1 MELFAYALV
10 FIVLLFATIQA
21 ISSED
26 APKHTTQRR
35 RRKQQRLANK
45 RQPENA
51 VTRRRPQPSP
61 ANKKQPEN
69 TVTHQKPQALAVNKK
84 PFDNTY
90 INVKKGAVGEQ
101 IIKVEVLSKLDRSQ
115 YHYFHNLIIPHNGA
129 TTQIDNIIVSPF
141 GVFVIEA
148 KYYEGWIFGGKQ
160 QKTWWHTKSRYEKYP
175 FTNPLHQN
183 YAHIKALEQLI
194 RQPEN
199 RFHSIVVF
207 THRDCQLRTEL
218 PANVCLT
225 KQFIPYVQQFT
236 KTIIVPEQIQ
246 RICKILS
253 QSEWE
258 ATPERLAQH
267 IQSLNQHP

>member
-21 ISSED
+21 VSSED

-45 RQPENA
+45 RQPENT

-69 TVTHQKPQALAVNKK
+69 TVTHQKPQPLTVNKK
-84 PFDNTY
+84 PFDSTH

-148 KYYEGWIFGGKQ
+148 KYYEGWIFGGAQ
-160 QKTWWHTKSRYEKYP
+160 QKTWRHTKSRHEKYP

-183 YAHIKALEQLI
+183 YAHIKALEQLV

-199 RFHSIVVF
+199 RFHSVVVF
-207 THRDCQLRTEL
+207 THRACQLRTEF
-218 PANVCLT
+218 PDRVCLT
-225 KQFIPYVQQFT
+225 NQFIPYVQQFT
-236 KTIIVPEQIQ
+236 KPIIAPEQVQ
-246 RICKILS
+246 RICAILS
-253 QSEWE
+253 QPEWE
-258 ATPERLAQH
+258 TTPERLAQH
-267 IQSLNQHP
+267 IQSLSQRH

>member
-10 FIVLLFATIQA
+10 FIALLFAVIQA
-21 ISSED
+21 VSSED
-26 APKHTTQRR
+26 EPKNTPK
-35 RRKQQRLANK
+35 RRKAKQLPINK
-45 RQPENA
+45 KQPENKLA
-51 VTRRRPQPSP
+51 RRNTQQPP

-69 TVTHQKPQALAVNKK
+69 TSAHRNVQPPPANPRQPEIAN
-84 PFDNTY
+84 
-90 INVKKGAVGEQ
+90 INIKKGAVGEQ
-101 IIKVEVLSKLDRSQ
+101 IIKVEALNKLDRSQ

-148 KYYEGWIFGGKQ
+148 KYYEGWIFGGAQ
-160 QKTWWHTKSRYEKYP
+160 QKTWWHTKSRHEKYP

-183 YAHIKALEQLI
+183 YAHIKALEQLV

-207 THRDCQLRTEL
+207 THRACQLRTEF
-218 PANVCLT
+218 PDRVCLT
-225 KQFIPYVQQFT
+225 NQFIPYVQRFT
-236 KTIIVPEQIQ
+236 KPIIAPEQVQ
-246 RICKILS
+246 RICAILA
-253 QSEWE
+253 QPEWE

-267 IQSLNQHP
+267 IQSLSQRH

>member
-10 FIVLLFATIQA
+10 FIVLLFAIIQA

-45 RQPENA
+45 RQPENT
-51 VTRRRPQPSP
+51 VTRRRPQPLP

-69 TVTHQKPQALAVNKK
+69 TVTHQKPQPLAVNKK
-84 PFDNTY
+84 PFDSTH

-148 KYYEGWIFGGKQ
+148 KYYEGWIFGGQQ
-160 QKTWWHTKSRYEKYP
+160 QKTWTRTKSRYKKYP

-183 YAHIKALEQLI
+183 YAHVKALEQLI

-236 KTIIVPEQIQ
+236 KPIIAPEQIQ

-253 QSEWE
+253 QPEWE
-258 ATPERLAQH
+258 TTPERLAQH
-267 IQSLNQHP
+267 IQSLNHRH

>member
-10 FIVLLFATIQA
+10 FIVLLFAIIQA

-26 APKHTTQRR
+26 APKHTTEH
-35 RRKQQRLANK
+35 RKPKSSPANK
-45 RQPENA
+45 RQPENMA
-51 VTRRRPQPSP
+51 TRQNVQQSP
-61 ANKKQPEN
+61 ANKKQPETAN
-69 TVTHQKPQALAVNKK
+69 
-84 PFDNTY
+84 
-90 INVKKGAVGEQ
+90 INIKKGAVGEQ
-101 IIKVEVLSKLDRSQ
+101 IIKVEALGKLDRSQ

-175 FTNPLHQN
+175 FINPLHQN

-236 KTIIVPEQIQ
+236 KPIIAPEQIQ

-253 QSEWE
+253 QPEWE
-258 ATPERLAQH
+258 TTPERLAQH
-267 IQSLNQHP
+267 IQSLNHRH

>member
-10 FIVLLFATIQA
+10 FIVLLFAIIQA
-21 ISSED
+21 ISSEN
-26 APKHTTQRR
+26 APKHTTKH
-35 RRKQQRLANK
+35 RKSKSSPANK
-45 RQPENA
+45 RQPEI
-51 VTRRRPQPSP
+51 
-61 ANKKQPEN
+61 AN
-69 TVTHQKPQALAVNKK
+69 
-84 PFDNTY
+84 
-90 INVKKGAVGEQ
+90 INIKKGAVGEQ
-101 IIKVEVLSKLDRSQ
+101 IIKVEALGKLDRSQ

-236 KTIIVPEQIQ
+236 KTIIMPEQIQ

-267 IQSLNQHP
+267 IQLLNQRP

>member
-10 FIVLLFATIQA
+10 FIVLLFAIIQA

-45 RQPENA
+45 RQPENT
-51 VTRRRPQPSP
+51 VTRRRPQPLP

-69 TVTHQKPQALAVNKK
+69 TVTHQKPQPLAVNKK
-84 PFDNTY
+84 PFDSTH

-236 KTIIVPEQIQ
+236 KPIIAPDQIQ

-253 QSEWE
+253 QPEWE

-267 IQSLNQHP
+267 IQSLNQRP